1 MKKITTIEIEQV
13 LNTVY
18 STNISAQT
26 FDALKQFFIKLP
38 EFVEETK
45 DEVTNV

>member
-1 MKKITTIEIEQV
+1 MKQITTSEIEQV
-13 LNTVY
+13 LQTVY

-38 EFVEETK
+38 DIK
-45 DEVTNV
+45 IEVTDETSGN